1 MSKAERER
9 GKKFERINLI
19 KNYAKL
25 VEQKSYESKKDE
37 IKFLSSVNF
46 VQ

>member
-1 MSKAERER
+1 MSKAEREK
-9 GKKFERINLI
+9 GEKFDRINLI

-25 VEQKSYESKKDE
+25 VEQKFYDSKKDE